1 MNSSGGKSG
10 NHLLSLS
17 FIFLLFVIQLG
28 SSAAFGQQSISDC
41 SKIEDDKER
50 LKCYDEIAGRKPDQ
64 SQAEDDAEVK
74 KLEDRSSYLSKLWE
88 LDTDKPRNIYY
99 VMPHRSTYLLPVTY
113 NSQPNKEPFQHTAH
127 GNDMLNTEVT
137 FQISMKVKLW
147 QDILGKDMDL
157 WFGYTQKSF
166 WQFYNFA
173 DSSPFRE
180 TNYEPE
186 LLLNFRTDFN
196 FLGMRGRMIN
206 LAFNHQSN
214 GQSKPLSRSWN
225 RIMGNVGFEKDNLVL
240 LLKSWYRV
248 PEVKEDDDNH
258 DIEKY
263 MGYGELWGY
272 YFWNDHR
279 FGVMLRNNL
288 RIHGNRGAL
297 QLEWSFPLKPIKNI
311 SGYVQYFTGFGE
323 SLLDYNHSVNRLG
336 IGFVLS
342 DWN

>member
-1 MNSSGGKSG
+1 MNSSGKIRQ
-10 NHLLSLS
+10 LSDK
-17 FIFLLFVIQLG
+17 FKFFFLLFVILD
-28 SSAAFGQQSISDC
+28 SSAAFGQQSISEC
-41 SKIEDDKER
+41 SRIEDDKER
-50 LKCYDEIAGRKPDQ
+50 LKCYDDIAGRKPDQ
-64 SQAEDDAEVK
+64 TPPDNETAIKKPEDQ
-74 KLEDRSSYLSKLWE
+74 SSYLAKLWE

-99 VMPHRSTYLLPVTY
+99 ILPHRSTYLLPVTY
-113 NSQPNKEPFQHTAH
+113 NSQPNEEPFQQAGH
-127 GNDMLNTEVT
+127 DKDVLDTEVA

-147 QDILGKDMDL
+147 QDILGKDADL
-157 WFGYTQKSF
+157 WFGYTQRSF
-166 WQFYNFA
+166 WQFYNFE

-186 LLLNFRTDFN
+186 LILNFRTDFN
-196 FLGMRGRMIN
+196 ILGMRGRMVNIG
-206 LAFNHQSN
+206 FNHQSN
-214 GQSKPLSRSWN
+214 GQSKPLSRSLN

-240 LLKSWYRV
+240 LLKGWFRI
-248 PEVKEDDDNH
+248 PEDKKDDDNH

-279 FGVMLRNNL
+279 FGVMIRNNL
-288 RIHGNRGAL
+288 RTHANRGAL
-297 QLEWSFPLKPIKNI
+297 QLEWSFPLKLIKNI

-342 DWN
+342 EWN